1 MEEKEN
7 FEQNILKSIE
17 ENKKIIEE
25 NKKMILDINK
35 QIDRLKLK
43 NRSQDRVI
51 SSYNKLFTYLYVL
64 FDIKAKGPLKDMQD
78 LCLELLKFIDNVCVK
93 HDIPYWLE
101 FGTLLGAVRHEG
113 FIPWDDDV
121 DIGIMKNDL
130 NRFLDVL
137 KKEIKDNNLE
147 EFIKIVEK
155 KKYDD
160 SVTGFIQ
167 VIYYGNPLPYMFAG
181 IDLLPYEYIKDDE
194 NLPIDDFKNNVSQ
207 KIKTLQK
214 EYLENEYFKKSPIE
228 AQKEF
233 NDALNV
239 VTQKEKY
246 VIASPVNL
254 NPNRIVLF
262 KTDDIFPQKRIKF
275 GRYYLFGVNKE
286 KNILKEAYG
295 ENYMQLPRIISF
307 HTRLQSLIQKDV
319 ENLHELYREEI
330 KKLRKINEK
339 WV

>member
-7 FEQNILKSIE
+7 SEEKMLKS
-17 ENKKIIEE
+17 IEE
-25 NKKMILDINK
+25 NKKMILDLNK
-35 QIDRLKLK
+35 KIDILNTKTK
-43 NRSQDRVI
+43 NQDRVLD
-51 SSYNKLFTYLYVL
+51 SYNKLFTYLYI
-64 FDIKAKGPLKDMQD
+64 FHDINPKGPLKDMQD
-78 LCLELLKFIDNVCVK
+78 LCLELLKFIDNVCIK

-101 FGTLLGAVRHEG
+101 FGSLLGAFRHGG

-137 KKEIKDNNLE
+137 KKEIKENDLD

-160 SVTGFIQ
+160 SVMGFIQ
-167 VIYYGNPLPYMFAG
+167 ILYFKSPLVKNMLAG

-194 NLPIDDFKNNVSQ
+194 NLSMDDFKNNISQ
-207 KIKTLQK
+207 KIRTLQK
-214 EYLENEYFKKSPIE
+214 DYLENEYFKKSPIE

-233 NDALNV
+233 NDALNI

-262 KTDDIFPQKRIKF
+262 KTNDIFPLQRTKF
-275 GRYYLFGVNKE
+275 GHYYLSGVNKE
-286 KNILKEAYG
+286 KNYLEDAYG
-295 ENYMQLPRIISF
+295 ENYMKIPRIVSF
-307 HTRLQSLIQKDV
+307 HTRLQTLMKKNVD
-319 ENLHELYREEI
+319 LHELYAGEI
-330 KKLRKINEK
+330 KRLRKINAE